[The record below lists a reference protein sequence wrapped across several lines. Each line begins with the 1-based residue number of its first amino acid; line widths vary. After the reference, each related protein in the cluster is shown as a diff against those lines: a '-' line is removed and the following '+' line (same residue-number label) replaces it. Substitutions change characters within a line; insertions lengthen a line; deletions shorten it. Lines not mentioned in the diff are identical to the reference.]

1 MLIVHGSQIIAATI
15 LALLTVNL
23 YMRYRDRRQPVAKSI
38 TLVSLFLTL
47 TSSMEVVGARILEP
61 FLGIESFGWGLAF
74 GMSAI
79 ANIFLYIFMLQVF
92 STGISAGGAK
102 FKIFAL
108 VEATVA
114 VLMPILGPL
123 SHIMSAFETLLLLVL
138 MIHLFFAL
146 ALYITLARVTT
157 ASIGKTTDAVARRG
171 FSLIR
176 LAAFAIIIAYCFF
189 VLDRLWTM
197 LFEPEAYTMWVILG
211 WISAGVAGIL
221 LYLGF
226 VLPRRLGLGAK

>member
-1 MLIVHGSQIIAATI
+1 LIVDGSQIIVATI
-15 LALLTVNL
+15 LALLTINL

-47 TSSMEVVGARILEP
+47 TASMEVVGARIFEP
-61 FLGIESFGWGLAF
+61 YLGVQSFGWGLAF
-74 GMSAI
+74 GMSAV

-92 STGISAGGAK
+92 STGVGAGGAK
-102 FKIFAL
+102 FKIFVF

-114 VLMPILGPL
+114 ILMPILGPL
-123 SHIMSAFETLLLLVL
+123 SHITSVFETLLLLVL
-138 MIHLFFAL
+138 LIHLVFAL
-146 ALYITLARVTT
+146 ALYITLVRVTT

-189 VLDRLWTM
+189 VLDRLWTT
-197 LFEPEAYTMWVILG
+197 LFEPEAYTVWVMLG

-226 VLPRRLGLGAK
+226 VLPRRLGRGTK